1 MIRDFPICSCAIAIA
16 VWILAALV
24 WALVGSAMADVVF
37 AMDVAAFLMIF

>member
-24 WALVGSAMADVVF
+24 WELVVF